1 MEDMI
6 PAIMESGFSG
16 IFIVITN
23 PIDVMTY
30 YVQKLSGLPSN
41 QVIGTGTALDSAR
54 LKYHLEDVM
63 DVDSQSVHALY
74 MGKRGD
80 SQVIPWSQIT
90 VGGKKNLD
98 IIHDN
103 KELLEGFDINHV
115 AERIKMIADRIMNF
129 QREMVDS

>member
-1 MEDMI
+1 MI

-41 QVIGTGTALDSAR
+41 QVIGTGAALDSAR

-74 MGKRGD
+74 MGKHED

-90 VGGKKNLD
+90 VGGKKFLD

-115 AERIKMIADRIMNF
+115 AERI
-129 QREMVDS
+129 